1 MKVVVAGTNI
11 RNVAESAKKA
21 GWRVFAVT
29 KHCDA
34 DLYLYAD
41 EVVYVSGKN
50 VAKETVRRIA
60 ESHNAHVVLST
71 GFEDLKVDNTLGRA
85 DRDVLDKKRFY
96 RVLERAGVPVPGKG
110 SPWIVKPRRG
120 GGGTGVFLSEE
131 PVNSK
136 EFVCQRYING
146 VLCSASLLCGREIEV
161 VTLNHLLSG
170 WKEMN
175 APDFVYSGNITPF
188 ICDPDIKKEICK
200 IAVETAEL
208 FDLQGSVGVDFVI
221 ADKPYVLE
229 LNPRFQGSLDSV
241 EWSLDVNLFSLHV
254 ASCEGKSVHIPK
266 PRRTAGRAIL
276 FADRELKL
284 NIPPTHPFFA
294 DIPAGNTEKGEPVL
308 SILASGNNIIS
319 KILVRKRL
327 VYEMQL

>member
-21 GWRVFAVT
+21 GWKVFAVT
-29 KHCDA
+29 RCCDI

-41 EVVYVSGKN
+41 EVICVSDKN
-50 VAKETVRRIA
+50 EA
-60 ESHNAHVVLST
+60 EKAVKHLSELHNARVVLST
-71 GFEDLKVDNTLGRA
+71 GFEDLKINNIIGRT
-85 DRDVLDKKRFY
+85 DEKVLDKKRFY
-96 RVLERAGVPVPGKG
+96 RVLERAGIPIPGEG
-110 SPWIVKPRRG
+110 EPWIVKPRRG

-131 PVNSK
+131 PVNSN
-136 EFVCQRYING
+136 EFICQRYING
-146 VLCSASLLCGREIEV
+146 VLCSASLLCGKEIKV
-161 VTLNHLLSG
+161 VALNHLLSG

-188 ICDPDIKKEICK
+188 VCDPDIRIEICK

-229 LNPRFQGSLDSV
+229 LNPRFQGSIDSV

-266 PRRTAGRAIL
+266 PRRSAGRAIL
-276 FADRELKL
+276 FADRDLKL
-284 NIPPTHPFFA
+284 RIPLAHPFFA
-294 DIPAGNTEKGEPVL
+294 DIPRGEVKKGEPVL
-308 SILASGNNIIS
+308 SILASGNNITS
-319 KILVRKRL
+319 KILERKKL